1 MLQSE
6 FNVEQVAKKLE
17 SEYDLIKKRI
27 PKETGELIVVIESA
41 YKDFQEAANAGFVN
55 GETTPEVKKITD
67 YASTPYKINAS
78 LTKSDEN
85 SSEDYLEILK
95 KNIDTKY
102 KPVKHTEDAT
112 TSNSVEK
119 MDGEA
124 AKKTFNGYLS
134 IDYANLLA
142 KLNINPSTNKQAVKD
157 AFKEFMSIYQAK
169 WEKEHERQGGQIEDL
184 RDQKRKDVMKETQLV
199 NEASSIRASTSTR
212 SADEI
217 GQINKLLE
225 TLENKISELH
235 TQIHD
240 PSKGYD
246 KQIQTLVQQQLDMDE
261 TVNENMRKLRDCQ
274 LKILKQIDSKS
285 STSATDATTIQDRLD
300 VIDNQKQAQEGLVKS
315 ITDTIS
321 FNKSSTQADK
331 IIQAYKDCIKAIES
345 QLTKFFTT
353 NLDTYIHDVR
363 KKYSYVQSA
372 QRELK
377 KRLGMSGRLSDGE
390 IELTQKYQDQLTRV
404 DNLMAKAHDVGEL
417 IKTQVQHV
425 QQTVGAVC
433 AGMKRYQK
441 YLDRDRDVVA
451 MEQACDALEA
461 YAKRAEEKLRDLYN
475 NEVSIMD
482 VIVDN
487 NFLALYAL
495 KLLQYGLFVGAI
507 FLTEKIFSNMYM
519 QRVYANNGDPPSL
532 LTMLGIFVAIDVA
545 FALFLTLA
553 LYLVHVV
560 AEKQGQRNF
569 IINGRLVRKFIVD
582 YVCATVVIFVLL
594 AIIAGY
600 MQAKKYFRYKTE
612 GLRAI
617 RAFGDLAIS
626 IAPVVL
632 AVPFFAI

>member
-1 MLQSE
+1 
-6 FNVEQVAKKLE
+6 VAKKLE

-41 YKDFQEAANAGFVN
+41 YKDFQNAADKDLGDNAPPKQDTN
-55 GETTPEVKKITD
+55 NAT
-67 YASTPYKINAS
+67 STPYKIDAP
-78 LTKSDEN
+78 LTSSDEK
-85 SSEDYLEILK
+85 SSEDYLEKLK
-95 KNIDTKY
+95 THFYKKDKTK
-102 KPVKHTEDAT
+102 V
-112 TSNSVEK
+112 TSNIKDDTSGNASS
-119 MDGEA
+119 GEA
-124 AKKTFNGYLS
+124 AEKTFDGVLYINNQELS
-134 IDYANLLA
+134 TALELKD
-142 KLNINPSTNKQAVKD
+142 STNKQAVKD

-169 WEKEHERQGGQIEDL
+169 WEKEHERQGEQIEDL
-184 RDQKRKDVMKETQLV
+184 REQKRKDVMKETQLV

-212 SADEI
+212 SASEI
-217 GQINKLLE
+217 EQINTLLV
-225 TLENKISELH
+225 TLENKITELH
-235 TQIHD
+235 NQIHNQD
-240 PSKGYD
+240 TGYD
-246 KQIQTLVQQQLDMDE
+246 KQIQSLVQKQLDMDE

-274 LKILKQIDSKS
+274 LKILKQIDLESSKS
-285 STSATDATTIQDRLD
+285 ETSEKDTTIQDRLN
-300 VIDNQKQAQEGLVKS
+300 IIAKPKEELLKS

-353 NLDTYIHDVR
+353 NLDTYVHDVR

-390 IELTQKYQDQLTRV
+390 IELTQKYQDQMTRV
-404 DNLMAKAHDVGEL
+404 DNLMAKAHEVGEL
-417 IKTQVQHV
+417 IKTQVLHV
-425 QQTVGAVC
+425 QQNVSAVC
-433 AGMKRYQK
+433 AGMKLYQK
-441 YLDRDRDVVA
+441 FLDRDRDVVA

>member
-1 MLQSE
+1 MPSMLQSE

-41 YKDFQEAANAGFVN
+41 YKDFQKAADEN
-55 GETTPEVKKITD
+55 VKNNPNTAKTINV
-67 YASTPYKINAS
+67 ASSTPYKIDAS
-78 LTKSDEN
+78 VSSDQN

-95 KNIDTKY
+95 KHIDQKY
-102 KPVKHTEDAT
+102 KPDQPTVDAT
-112 TSNSVEK
+112 SGNSGNASS
-119 MDGEA
+119 GEA
-124 AKKTFNGYLS
+124 AKKTFDGT
-134 IDYANLLA
+134 
-142 KLNINPSTNKQAVKD
+142 LNIIFASLSTALELKDSTNKQAVKD
-157 AFKEFMSIYQAK
+157 AFKEFMSIYQAR
-169 WEKEHERQGGQIEDL
+169 WEKEHERLGEQIEDL
-184 RDQKRKDVMKETQLV
+184 RDQKRKDVIKETQLV

-212 SADEI
+212 SASEI
-217 GQINKLLE
+217 EQINTLLK

-235 TQIHD
+235 NQIHD
-240 PSKGYD
+240 KDEGYD
-246 KQIQTLVQQQLDMDE
+246 KQIQTLVQKQLDMDE

-285 STSATDATTIQDRLD
+285 STGTNDATTIKDRLD
-300 VIDNQKQAQEGLVKS
+300 VIDKPKEGLVDS

-404 DNLMAKAHDVGEL
+404 DNLMAKAHEVGEL
-417 IKTQVQHV
+417 IKTQVLHV
-425 QQTVGAVC
+425 QQNVSAVC
-433 AGMKRYQK
+433 AGMKSYQK
-441 YLDRDRDVVA
+441 LLDRDRDVVA

>member
-17 SEYDLIKKRI
+17 SEYDLIKNRI
-27 PKETGELIVVIESA
+27 PKETLELIVVIESA
-41 YKDFQEAANAGFVN
+41 YKEFQKAANLGKEN
-55 GETTPEVKKITD
+55 PPKLITIES
-67 YASTPYKINAS
+67 STPYKGNAS
-78 LTKSDEN
+78 VSSDEN
-85 SSEDYLEILK
+85 SSEDYLEILQ
-95 KNIDTKY
+95 TKL
-102 KPVKHTEDAT
+102 
-112 TSNSVEK
+112 SNGSNGDGSFNYGTLEK
-119 MDGEA
+119 INA
-124 AKKTFNGYLS
+124 S
-134 IDYANLLA
+134 NLLD
-142 KLNINPSTNKQAVKD
+142 INENSNKQAVKD
-157 AFKEFMSIYQAK
+157 AFKEFMSIYQAR
-169 WEKEHERQGGQIEDL
+169 WEKEHERLGEQIEDL
-184 RDQKRKDVMKETQLV
+184 RDQKRKDVMKEAQLV

-217 GQINKLLE
+217 EKINGLLDKLE
-225 TLENKISELH
+225 ENIKQLHEKIHNQDS
-235 TQIHD
+235 
-240 PSKGYD
+240 GYD
-246 KQIQTLVQQQLDMDE
+246 KQIQTLVQKQLDMDE
-261 TVNENMRKLRDCQ
+261 TVNDNMRKLRDCQ

-285 STSATDATTIQDRLD
+285 STGATGATTIQNRLD
-300 VIDNQKQAQEGLVKS
+300 VIDKQKDEQKGLVDS
-315 ITDTIS
+315 ITETIS
-321 FNKSSTQADK
+321 FGKRSVSSGEADK
-331 IIQAYKDCIKAIES
+331 IIKAYKDCIKQIES

-353 NLDTYIHDVR
+353 NLDTYVHEVR
-363 KKYSYVQSA
+363 KKYSYIQSA

-404 DNLMAKAHDVGEL
+404 DNLMVKAYEVGEL

-425 QQTVGAVC
+425 QQNVGAVC
-433 AGMKRYQK
+433 AGMKLYQK
-441 YLDRDRDVVA
+441 HLDRDRDVVA

-495 KLLQYGLFVGAI
+495 KLLQYGLLVGAI

-532 LTMLGIFVAIDVA
+532 MSMLGIFVAIDLA

>member
-17 SEYDLIKKRI
+17 SEYDLIKNRI
-27 PKETGELIVVIESA
+27 PKETGELIVVIASA
-41 YKDFQEAANAGFVN
+41 YKEFQTAATNAKPDQ
-55 GETTPEVKKITD
+55 EPPQKLIIDES
-67 YASTPYKINAS
+67 STPYKIDAS
-78 LTKSDEN
+78 VSTDEK
-85 SSEDYLEILK
+85 SSEDYLVILQ
-95 KNIDTKY
+95 
-102 KPVKHTEDAT
+102 TEF
-112 TSNSVEK
+112 SNGDSFNYGTLK
-119 MDGEA
+119 TINA
-124 AKKTFNGYLS
+124 AYLS
-134 IDYANLLA
+134 DIKENANM
-142 KLNINPSTNKQAVKD
+142 QAVKD
-157 AFKEFMSIYQAK
+157 AFKEFMSIYEAR
-169 WEKEHERQGGQIEDL
+169 WEKEHKILGEQIEDL
-184 RDQKRKDVMKETQLV
+184 RDQKRKDVMKEAQLV

-217 GQINKLLE
+217 EKINGLLAQ
-225 TLENKISELH
+225 LEENIKQLH
-235 TQIHD
+235 EKIHD
-240 PSKGYD
+240 KNSGYD
-246 KQIQTLVQQQLDMDE
+246 KQIQTLVQNQLDMDE
-261 TVNENMRKLRDCQ
+261 TVNNNMRKLRDCQ
-274 LKILKQIDSKS
+274 LKILKKIDSKS
-285 STSATDATTIQDRLD
+285 STSATSATTIQDRLE
-300 VIDNQKQAQEGLVKS
+300 VIDKEKSGQKGLVDS
-315 ITDTIS
+315 ITETIS
-321 FNKSSTQADK
+321 FGKSSREADK
-331 IIQAYKDCIKAIES
+331 IIKAYKDCIKQIES

-353 NLDTYIHDVR
+353 NLDTYVHEVR
-363 KKYSYVQSA
+363 KKYSYIQSA

-404 DNLMAKAHDVGEL
+404 DNLMGKAYEVGEL

-425 QQTVGAVC
+425 QQKVGAVC
-433 AGMKRYQK
+433 AGMKLYQK
-441 YLDRDRDVVA
+441 HLDRDRDVVA

-495 KLLQYGLFVGAI
+495 KLLQYGLLVGAI

-532 LTMLGIFVAIDVA
+532 MSMLGIFVAIDLA

>member
-1 MLQSE
+1 MQSE

-41 YKDFQEAANAGFVN
+41 YKDFQKAADEN
-55 GETTPEVKKITD
+55 VKNNPNTAKTINV
-67 YASTPYKINAS
+67 ASSTPYKIDAS
-78 LTKSDEN
+78 VSSDQN

-95 KNIDTKY
+95 KHIDQKY
-102 KPVKHTEDAT
+102 KPDQPTVDAT
-112 TSNSVEK
+112 SGNSGNASS
-119 MDGEA
+119 GEA
-124 AKKTFNGYLS
+124 AKKTFDGT
-134 IDYANLLA
+134 
-142 KLNINPSTNKQAVKD
+142 LNIIFASLSTALELKDSTNKQAVKD
-157 AFKEFMSIYQAK
+157 AFKEFMSIYQAR
-169 WEKEHERQGGQIEDL
+169 WEKEHERLGEQIEDL
-184 RDQKRKDVMKETQLV
+184 RDQKRKDVIKETQLV

-212 SADEI
+212 SASEI
-217 GQINKLLE
+217 EQINTLLK

-235 TQIHD
+235 NQIHD
-240 PSKGYD
+240 KDEGYD
-246 KQIQTLVQQQLDMDE
+246 KQIQTLVQKQLDMDE

-285 STSATDATTIQDRLD
+285 STGTNDATTIKDRLD
-300 VIDNQKQAQEGLVKS
+300 VIDKPKEGLVDS

-404 DNLMAKAHDVGEL
+404 DNLMAKAHEVGEL
-417 IKTQVQHV
+417 IKTQVLHV
-425 QQTVGAVC
+425 QQNVSAVC
-433 AGMKRYQK
+433 AGMKSYQK
-441 YLDRDRDVVA
+441 LLDRDRDVVA

>member
-1 MLQSE
+1 MPSMLQSE

-41 YKDFQEAANAGFVN
+41 YKDFQEAANKDLGDNAPPKQN
-55 GETTPEVKKITD
+55 TNNAT
-67 YASTPYKINAS
+67 STPYKIDAS

-95 KNIDTKY
+95 RNIDKKY
-102 KPVKHTEDAT
+102 IPVKPTENAT
-112 TSNSVEK
+112 AGNSHEK
-119 MDGEA
+119 MDSEA
-124 AKKTFNGYLS
+124 AKKTFDGT
-134 IDYANLLA
+134 
-142 KLNINPSTNKQAVKD
+142 LNIIFADLSQALQLKDNTNKQAVKD
-157 AFKEFMSIYQAK
+157 AFKEFMSIYQAR
-169 WEKEHERQGGQIEDL
+169 WEKEHERLGEQIEDL
-184 RDQKRKDVMKETQLV
+184 RDQKRKDVIKETQLV

-212 SADEI
+212 SAEEI
-217 GQINKLLE
+217 EQINKLLD

-285 STSATDATTIQDRLD
+285 STGGTSATDATTIQDRLN
-300 VIDNQKQAQEGLVKS
+300 VIDKQKNAKEGLVDS
-315 ITDTIS
+315 ITETVS
-321 FNKSSTQADK
+321 FGKIKGQSLSSDKADK

-404 DNLMAKAHDVGEL
+404 DNLMAKAHEVGEL
-417 IKTQVQHV
+417 IKTQLQHV
-425 QQTVGAVC
+425 QQTVSAVC

-441 YLDRDRDVVA
+441 FLDRDRDVVA

-519 QRVYANNGDPPSL
+519 QRVYANNGDP
-532 LTMLGIFVAIDVA
+532 
-545 FALFLTLA
+545 
-553 LYLVHVV
+553 
-560 AEKQGQRNF
+560 R
-569 IINGRLVRKFIVD
+569 
-582 YVCATVVIFVLL
+582 VC
-594 AIIAGY
+594 
-600 MQAKKYFRYKTE
+600 
-612 GLRAI
+612 
-617 RAFGDLAIS
+617 
-626 IAPVVL
+626 
-632 AVPFFAI
+632 

>member
-1 MLQSE
+1 MPSMLQSE

-41 YKDFQEAANAGFVN
+41 YKDFQNAANANLGQN
-55 GETTPEVKKITD
+55 PPPPKQYTNNAT
-67 YASTPYKINAS
+67 STPYKIDAS
-78 LTKSDEN
+78 STTSDDK
-85 SSEDYLEILK
+85 SSEDYLE
-95 KNIDTKY
+95 
-102 KPVKHTEDAT
+102 
-112 TSNSVEK
+112 
-119 MDGEA
+119 
-124 AKKTFNGYLS
+124 
-134 IDYANLLA
+134 
-142 KLNINPSTNKQAVKD
+142 KLNGKLSNANSQKFDGTLNNINAAQLSEALDLKDSTNKQAVKD

-169 WEKEHERQGGQIEDL
+169 WEKEHERQGEQIEDL
-184 RDQKRKDVMKETQLV
+184 RDQKRKDVIKETQLV

-212 SADEI
+212 SASEI
-217 GQINKLLE
+217 EQINTLLATLE
-225 TLENKISELH
+225 TKITDLH
-235 TQIHD
+235 NQIHNPD
-240 PSKGYD
+240 KGYD
-246 KQIQTLVQQQLDMDE
+246 KNIQTLVQKQLDMDE

-274 LKILKQIDSKS
+274 LKILKQIDLKS
-285 STSATDATTIQDRLD
+285 STGTNDATTIEERLKI
-300 VIDNQKQAQEGLVKS
+300 IDKPKEGLVKS

-404 DNLMAKAHDVGEL
+404 DNLMAKAHEVGEL

-425 QQTVGAVC
+425 QQTVSAVC
-433 AGMKRYQK
+433 TGMKRYQK

>member
-1 MLQSE
+1 M
-6 FNVEQVAKKLE
+6 AKKLE
-17 SEYDLIKKRI
+17 SEYDLIKNRI

-41 YKDFQEAANAGFVN
+41 YKEFQKAATDANL
-55 GETTPEVKKITD
+55 GEENPEKKIIND
-67 YASTPYKINAS
+67 LSKPYIIDASVS
-78 LTKSDEN
+78 SDEK
-85 SSEDYLEILK
+85 SSEDYLEILQKSFLNEGSSFNDGTLK
-95 KNIDTKY
+95 KIN
-102 KPVKHTEDAT
+102 AT
-112 TSNSVEK
+112 
-119 MDGEA
+119 D
-124 AKKTFNGYLS
+124 LS
-134 IDYANLLA
+134 DIKGNA
-142 KLNINPSTNKQAVKD
+142 NKQAVKD
-157 AFKEFMSIYQAK
+157 AFKEFMSIYQAR
-169 WEKEHERQGGQIEDL
+169 WEKEHERLGEQIEDL
-184 RDQKRKDVMKETQLV
+184 RDQKRKDVMKEAQLV

-217 GQINKLLE
+217 EKINGLLAKLE
-225 TLENKISELH
+225 ENIKELH
-235 TQIHD
+235 EKIHNQ
-240 PSKGYD
+240 SSGYD
-246 KQIQTLVQQQLDMDE
+246 KEIQTLVQNQLNMDE
-261 TVNENMRKLRDCQ
+261 TVNDNMRKLRDCQ
-274 LKILKQIDSKS
+274 LKILKKIDSKS
-285 STSATDATTIQDRLD
+285 STGATGATTIQNRLD
-300 VIDNQKQAQEGLVKS
+300 VIDKQKNEQKGLVDS
-315 ITDTIS
+315 ITETIS
-321 FNKSSTQADK
+321 FGKRSVSSSEADK
-331 IIQAYKDCIKAIES
+331 IIKAYKDCIKQIES

-353 NLDTYIHDVR
+353 NLDTYVHDVR
-363 KKYSYVQSA
+363 KKYSYIQSA

-404 DNLMAKAHDVGEL
+404 DNLMVKAYEVGEL

-425 QQTVGAVC
+425 QQNVGAVC
-433 AGMKRYQK
+433 AGMKLYQK
-441 YLDRDRDVVA
+441 HLDRDRDVVA

-495 KLLQYGLFVGAI
+495 KLLQYGLLVGAI

-532 LTMLGIFVAIDVA
+532 MSMLGIFVAIDLA

>member
-41 YKDFQEAANAGFVN
+41 YKDFQKAADEN
-55 GETTPEVKKITD
+55 VKNNPNTAKTINV
-67 YASTPYKINAS
+67 ASSTPYKIDAS
-78 LTKSDEN
+78 VSSDQN

-95 KNIDTKY
+95 KHIDQKY
-102 KPVKHTEDAT
+102 KPDQPTVDAT
-112 TSNSVEK
+112 SGNSGNASS
-119 MDGEA
+119 GEA
-124 AKKTFNGYLS
+124 AKKTFDGT
-134 IDYANLLA
+134 
-142 KLNINPSTNKQAVKD
+142 LNIIFASLSTALELKDSTNKQAVKD
-157 AFKEFMSIYQAK
+157 AFKEFMSIYQAR
-169 WEKEHERQGGQIEDL
+169 WEKEHERLGEQIEDL
-184 RDQKRKDVMKETQLV
+184 RDQKRKDVIKETQLV

-212 SADEI
+212 SASEI
-217 GQINKLLE
+217 EQINTLLK

-235 TQIHD
+235 NQIHD
-240 PSKGYD
+240 KDEGYD
-246 KQIQTLVQQQLDMDE
+246 KQIQTLVQKQLDMDE

-285 STSATDATTIQDRLD
+285 STGTNDATTIKDRLD
-300 VIDNQKQAQEGLVKS
+300 VIDKPKEGLVDS

-404 DNLMAKAHDVGEL
+404 DNLMAKAHEVGEL
-417 IKTQVQHV
+417 IKTQVLHV
-425 QQTVGAVC
+425 QQNVSAVC
-433 AGMKRYQK
+433 AGMKSYQK
-441 YLDRDRDVVA
+441 LLDRDRDVVA